1 MSLQNLEVPKYKIGL
16 VANSAHQNSKDAAL
30 VQLLSGSKNS
40 IEHVLKPH
48 FSVVGRTMDAIK
60 IYDLL
65 TDYPDIERLP
75 YGHDG
80 GLMRLVSRIV
90 DPDPEKSLNAIIY
103 LMDPV
108 DSSSAFPEA
117 LALKRQCVIHGKPFL
132 STLAGAREWI
142 ELESMNLTG
151 EKTAAL
157 DPYFSYENQGIA
169 LIAHDAM
176 KPEMLR
182 LTEKHFDFLDRFK
195 VRYATGTTGGLLNEL
210 AIQIKGSREGKN
222 WVIPCLSGPMGGD
235 AQIAELVLDRKC
247 GRILFLEDPHVAR
260 QHEADIQLL
269 ERAARVVTDFAS
281 CNSDN
286 KSADRWLGLLAK
298 RA

>member
-1 MSLQNLEVPKYKIGL
+1 MIQIKSQYRIGL
-16 VANSAHQNSKDAAL
+16 VANKAHQDSQNAAL
-30 VQLLSGSKNS
+30 IKLLNGSKVS
-40 IEHVLKPH
+40 ITEVLKPH
-48 FSVVGRTMDAIK
+48 FSVVGRTVDSMK

-65 TDYPDIERLP
+65 TDYTDIERLP

-90 DPDPEKSLNAIIY
+90 DPNPEKSLNAIIY

-108 DSSSAFPEA
+108 DPSSAFPEA

-142 ELESMNLTG
+142 ELESMNVSG
-151 EKTAAL
+151 GKTPAL
-157 DPYFSYENQGIA
+157 DSCFQYESQGIA

-182 LTEKHFDFLDRFK
+182 LVEKHFELLDRFK
-195 VRYATGTTGGLLNEL
+195 VRYATGTTGGLLNIL
-210 AIQIKGSREGKN
+210 AKQIKGDKEGED
-222 WVIPCLSGPMGGD
+222 WVTPCLSGPIGGD
-235 AQIAELVLDRKC
+235 AQIAELVLDKKISRV
-247 GRILFLEDPHVAR
+247 LFLEDPHVAR

-281 CNSDN
+281 CNSDK
-286 KSADRWLGLLAK
+286 KSAERWLELLA
-298 RA
+298 RRS